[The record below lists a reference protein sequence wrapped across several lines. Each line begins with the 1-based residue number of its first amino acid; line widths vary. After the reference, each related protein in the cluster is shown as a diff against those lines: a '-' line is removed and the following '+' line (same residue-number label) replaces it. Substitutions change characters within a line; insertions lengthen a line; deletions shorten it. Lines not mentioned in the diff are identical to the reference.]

1 MTEIEP
7 KEVSFEEGFEGEGG
21 DLAHRKR
28 KLRKKHGFANG
39 PEEKRRWTGDNVSQ
53 DVGGAD
59 CVELKGEGKESR
71 LDVESASQ

>member
-28 KLRKKHGFANG
+28 KLRKKHGFAIG
-39 PEEKRRWTGDNVSQ
+39 TEEKRRYDRRQ
-53 DVGGAD
+53 
-59 CVELKGEGKESR
+59 CEPRSR
-71 LDVESASQ
+71 WGSPFRI

>member
-28 KLRKKHGFANG
+28 KLRTKHGFVIG
-39 PEEKRRWTGDNVSQ
+39 TEEKRCDRRQSEPRCRWDRWFRI
-53 DVGGAD
+53 
-59 CVELKGEGKESR
+59 KR
-71 LDVESASQ
+71 